1 MKVALFGGSFN
12 PIHNGHLK
20 IARELLKKR
29 IANEIWFIPCG
40 NHAFEKELASG
51 KDRINMLNL
60 AIGNNPKLKVVDV
73 ETKSGKKSFSANTIK
88 LLRRKFHHKF
98 CFIIGADNL
107 KDFNKWYDAQYLQN
121 QVEFILIKR
130 PTYIFPKKTNLKILK
145 IIPLRLKESSTEIR
159 RLVKNKKNIFKF
171 VPKTV
176 AEYINREGLY
186 R

>member
-1 MKVALFGGSFN
+1 MKVGLFGGSFN
-12 PIHNGHLK
+12 PVHKGHLK
-20 IARELLKKR
+20 IANKLLKRK
-29 IANEIWFIPCG
+29 IVNEIWFIPCG
-40 NHAFEKELASG
+40 NHAFEKELAFG

-60 AIGNNPKLKVVDV
+60 AIGNNPKLKTSDI
-73 ETKSGKKSFSANTIK
+73 EIKSNKKSFSANTIK

-98 CFIIGADNL
+98 YFIMGADNL
-107 KDFNKWYDAQYLQN
+107 EDFDKWHDVQYLQN

-130 PTYIFPKKTNLKILK
+130 PEYILPKKINLRILK

-159 RLVKNKKNIFKF
+159 KFIKNKKSILKF

-176 AEYINREGLY
+176 AEYIYKEGLY